1 MSAESDG
8 KRDSDKSI
16 GVNFGEDENI
26 VHSNVND
33 ETDKSNDVQL
43 KQIASPERNDQRID
57 QFQDKHDYDKEA
69 KQDPEIKETESIIV
83 KQAKDYVSVDYFRNI
98 DGEVIIS
105 DIDESDSYKN
115 SISRS
120 SVNSGNAIANLAH
133 QKIDEKEM
141 HSRNIDE
148 IIVHKPAENHENERT
163 KTSNSRE
170 RLNSDLRETNCLLGE
185 ELNKATDEDI
195 KPRTGSSSKRDTV
208 NNKEQMTS
216 DQPRDTNEIFSDSI
230 LTRSRYVL

>member
-8 KRDSDKSI
+8 KRDSDESI

-33 ETDKSNDVQL
+33 ETDKSDAVQL

-83 KQAKDYVSVDYFRNI
+83 KQAKGYVSVDYFRNI

-120 SVNSGNAIANLAH
+120 SVNSGNAIASLAH
-133 QKIDEKEM
+133 QKIDEKEN
-141 HSRNIDE
+141 SRNIVE
-148 IIVHKPAENHENERT
+148 IMVRKPAENHENERT
-163 KTSNSRE
+163 KTPNSRE
-170 RLNSDLRETNCLLGE
+170 KVNSDLRETNCLLGE
-185 ELNKATDEDI
+185 ELNKATDEVI

-230 LTRSRYVL
+230 LTRSRCVL